1 MYQSYECINIKDLV
15 TFYMHFLIGILIS
28 KAKP

>member
-15 TFYMHFLIGILIS
+15 TFHMHFLIGVLIS